1 MIHAPKNLSIF
12 FFLFDFRNIASDSF
26 DCENLNDLKNVLA
39 NLEEELEEKLNK
51 LKELAGDTVLKGEEF
66 KKYVDR
72 LKGRTVVYKQKR
84 AELLALK
91 SEHGILSRTLEIL
104 SSKEEEILKALVIS
118 IFIKLKTFLFEII
131 IINSYTFFIKFSIR
145 KNPYTD
151 CSDTEIRST
160 HWKKFLKK
168 HRIWITQREKPWKKC
183 RRWFNRY
190 PVEFRQKKIN
200 CRR

>member
-1 MIHAPKNLSIF
+1 MVERHLATQNLSE
-12 FFLFDFRNIASDSF
+12 DKNAPFRQQASIIAKKKENKA
-26 DCENLNDLKNVLA
+26 ENLNDLKNVLA

-118 IFIKLKTFLFEII
+118 IFIKLKTFLFEI
-131 IINSYTFFIKFSIR
+131 N
-145 KNPYTD
+145 N
-151 CSDTEIRST
+151 
-160 HWKKFLKK
+160 KFLY
-168 HRIWITQREKPWKKC
+168 I
-183 RRWFNRY
+183 FY
-190 PVEFRQKKIN
+190 
-200 CRR
+200 